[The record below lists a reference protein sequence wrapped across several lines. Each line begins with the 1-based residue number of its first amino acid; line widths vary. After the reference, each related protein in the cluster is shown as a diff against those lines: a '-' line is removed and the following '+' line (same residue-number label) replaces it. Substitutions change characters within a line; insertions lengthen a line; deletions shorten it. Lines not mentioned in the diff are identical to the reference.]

1 MCEIKIILKLAKTS
15 VETLEFYK
23 EWGKAVGGMLQGKG
37 ECNTAF
43 SWLRIRAANIC
54 IASQGGTGGKQG
66 RNNRERQ
73 KDKRLLR
80 IFASPGGKQGRNNR
94 ERHLRDNELR

>member
-1 MCEIKIILKLAKTS
+1 MKLCEFQIILEFAKTS
-15 VETLEFYK
+15 GETLEFYK

-54 IASQGGTGGKQG
+54 IAGVGQEENKAETTEGQ
-66 RNNRERQ
+66 
-73 KDKRLLR
+73 
-80 IFASPGGKQGRNNR
+80 
-94 ERHLRDNELR
+94 